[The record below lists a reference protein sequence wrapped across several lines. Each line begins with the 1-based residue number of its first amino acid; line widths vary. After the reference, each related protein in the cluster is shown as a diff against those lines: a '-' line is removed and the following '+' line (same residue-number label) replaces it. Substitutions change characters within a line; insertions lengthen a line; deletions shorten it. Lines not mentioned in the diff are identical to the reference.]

1 MAALFRSSNA
11 IQREGAA
18 ALTPSL
24 ACLTNLTYLDL
35 KWALSMVFGMH
46 ARGACLARHI
56 KDCEK
61 NSRGRVCLRTRGR
74 GRVKSEVGDVD
85 FELKTYQT
93 GS

>member
-46 ARGACLARHI
+46 ARGSCLARHI
-56 KDCEK
+56 KDCEI
-61 NSRGRVCLRTRGR
+61 NSR
-74 GRVKSEVGDVD
+74 DVYVSARAGAGVSRARWG
-85 FELKTYQT
+85 T
-93 GS
+93 